1 MFSFRRMDKI
11 NGDLIWTQKNKIGND
26 ITNLIKEFTEKHC
39 SKCKSYV
46 FCGGEMVLSC
56 KEFNKFLEEYEEM

>member
-1 MFSFRRMDKI
+1 MNPMSYYNM
-11 NGDLIWTQKNKIGND
+11 GYKNKIAND
-26 ITNLIKEFTEKHC
+26 ITKLIKEFAEKHC

-56 KEFNKFLEEYEEM
+56 KEFNKFLEEYD